1 MEGSG
6 QYLQPELCHYKMA
19 KGRHLDKE
27 WKDLSASIDLFL
39 VEHEGKYDE
48 GRLRIIKSH
57 WIHDK
62 ERKQCSNK
70 ECQTSFSLTERRH
83 HCRR

>member
-1 MEGSG
+1 
-6 QYLQPELCHYKMA
+6 MA
-19 KGRHLDKE
+19 SDDE
-27 WKDLSASIDLFL
+27 QQWSNLSDSIALVL

-48 GRLRIIKSH
+48 GLFRITKSH
-57 WIHDK
+57 WVQDK

-70 ECQTSFSLTERRH
+70 ECHINFSLTERKH